1 MEELINT
8 VHKLQYLIG
17 ELGYECIV
25 KNKNFK
31 TQEFQKLLEVSIIL
45 NYFFYKIEDGELTE

>member
-1 MEELINT
+1 MDELTTT

-17 ELGYECIV
+17 ELGYECII

-31 TQEFQKLLEVSIIL
+31 TSEFQKLLEVSLIL
-45 NYFFYKIEDGELTE
+45 NYFFYKLEDGEPTE